1 MKLKTI
7 ALTLIG
13 ISSIT
18 ALPAAAKDL
27 YVLSSETDSKSYSA
41 LGTLNLETN
50 EYKKL
55 EDVTAGAGLEVAN
68 QKVYITISSGSEF
81 SLWTT
86 NLDGSDAQIF
96 NNVPFAGSMPISV
109 NKNTD
114 DVYISSRQQD
124 GIAQIYPDYSGTPGG
139 AVEGEDY
146 TLVYHPV
153 EEGCKAGCDPTAT
166 AIDEES
172 ERFYFALGTG
182 ESTKIM
188 SSALGEDTTVDRMEE
203 LTEADGLNH
212 TEHYLKI
219 NAINIDPKSKY
230 MYFSNEHSIFR
241 VKINKNNPQVQL
253 LHTIDHTQAQ
263 EISDMVVDF
272 ETDTI
277 YWTQLLDTK
286 LYSSDINGNNVKVAF
301 DSKNKVMHQIAFRK

>member
-18 ALPAAAKDL
+18 ALPATAKDL
-27 YVLSSETDSKSYSA
+27 YMLSHFPDSNSHNE
-41 LGTLNLETN
+41 LGTINLETK

-68 QKVYITISSGSEF
+68 QKIYITISSGSEF

-114 DVYISSRQQD
+114 DVYISSYQQD
-124 GIAQIYPDYSGTPGG
+124 AIAQIYPDYSGTPGG

-166 AIDEES
+166 AIDEEN

-188 SSALGEDTTVDRMEE
+188 SSALGDDTTVDRSEE

-212 TEHYLKI
+212 TEHYHKI

-241 VKINKNNPQVQL
+241 ARINKNNPKVEL
-253 LHTIDHTQAQ
+253 LYTTDYTLGIN
-263 EISDMVVDF
+263 DMVVDF
-272 ETDTI
+272 EADTI
-277 YWTQLLDTK
+277 YWTLDENKK
-286 LYSSDINGNNVKVAF
+286 LYSSDINGNNVEVIF
-301 DSKNKVMHQIAFRK
+301 ESEDKVMYQLAFKK